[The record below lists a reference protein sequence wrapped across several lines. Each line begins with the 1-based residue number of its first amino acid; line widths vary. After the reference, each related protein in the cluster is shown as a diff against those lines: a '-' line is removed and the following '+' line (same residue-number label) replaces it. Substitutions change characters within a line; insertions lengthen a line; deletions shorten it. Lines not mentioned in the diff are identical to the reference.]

1 MCRRRGHGPRVRG
14 GGVKKD
20 ASEERRTKGSPVR
33 FGREEGDPRRSGLMP
48 LFQIPR
54 GFTRESETQLSLP
67 SASSVLDVLGDE
79 CLGRADG
86 IETQSALGYYSRK
99 SYNGYGTTR
108 PIEIKTKQTPV
119 RG

>member
-54 GFTRESETQLSLP
+54 GFTRESETQLSLLRLFGTRCP
-67 SASSVLDVLGDE
+67 RGRVLG
-79 CLGRADG
+79 
-86 IETQSALGYYSRK
+86 
-99 SYNGYGTTR
+99 TR
-108 PIEIKTKQTPV
+108 
-119 RG
+119 GWY